1 MKYVLVAAFAL
12 AACATLPAA
21 DAPAP
26 ELRVEPYTFTAR
38 DGRSVEA
45 EIGRFSVPENRAS
58 PGGRQIELAFVRFPS
73 TLSNPGNPIVYLA
86 GGPGGSGSGTARG
99 ARFDIFM
106 ALREQGDVI
115 AFDQRGTGL
124 SNSLPVCEGQAA
136 FTPDT
141 PLTRETIVAAT
152 RAETA
157 RCLEWWRGEGVDV
170 GAYNTRESAEDIE
183 ALRRAL
189 GADRIDLWAIS
200 YGTHLGAAYLRE
212 HDDHVGRAVFAGF
225 EGPDET
231 VKLPSQTDAMLERFA
246 QVIAADPEA
255 SREYPDFPAT
265 IRRVLERLERE
276 PVTVTIAPGG
286 DPVTLT
292 FGAFPVRLMTGGMI
306 ADPDGTARLP
316 ALYRAMDEGQFEQI
330 ATLIA
335 TRLPGV
341 LARMYAMPTA
351 MDIASGVSPERLA
364 RVEREAEDSI
374 LGDALNFPMP
384 HLVGVAPE
392 LDLGADFRAPL
403 RSRTPVLFISGTLD
417 GRTYPDSV
425 REALS
430 TLPNSRQLIVNNAGH
445 NIYEADPRMPG
456 IVLGWLRGG
465 EAPSELVFAPPAIP
479 VAPTSSAPGATT
491 IQFLGDDGSVVNV
504 VLRQDGM
511 ALINGAAPVAYT
523 IDQTAR
529 SLCTTFEGA
538 AICVVFEQLGSGV
551 GFSTRYTGPTGGGTA
566 RILAE

>member
-1 MKYVLVAAFAL
+1 MKCALVAAFAL
-12 AACATLPAA
+12 AACATFPAA

-26 ELRVEPYTFTAR
+26 QLRVEPNTFSAR

-45 EIGRFSVPENRAS
+45 EIGRFSVPENRAA
-58 PGGRQIELAFVRFPS
+58 PGGRKIELAFVRFRS
-73 TLSNPGNPIVYLA
+73 TASNPGNPIVYLA

-99 ARFDIFM
+99 PRFDIFM

-124 SNSLPVCEGQAA
+124 SNSLPDCERQ
-136 FTPDT
+136 TPFVLDT
-141 PLTRETIVAAT
+141 PLTRDTIVAAA

-157 RCLEWWRGEGVDV
+157 RCLEWWRGEGVDI

-183 ALRRAL
+183 DLRRAI

-200 YGTHLGAAYLRE
+200 YGTHLGAAYLRA

-255 SREYPDFPAT
+255 SRAYPEFPAT
-265 IRRVLERLERE
+265 MRRALERLERE
-276 PVTVTIAPGG
+276 PVTVMVSPSGE
-286 DPVTLT
+286 PVTLT
-292 FGAFPVRLMTGGMI
+292 IGAFPVRLVTAGMI
-306 ADPDGTARLP
+306 ADPDSTARLP
-316 ALYRAMDEGQFEQI
+316 ALYQAMDGGQFEQI

-335 TRLPGV
+335 TQLPRAFARLH
-341 LARMYAMPTA
+341 AMPTA
-351 MDIASGVSPERLA
+351 MDIASGVSRQRLA
-364 RVEREAEDSI
+364 RVEREAESSI
-374 LGDALNFPMP
+374 LGDVLNFPMP

-392 LDLGADFRAPL
+392 LDLDETFRAPL

-417 GRTYPDSV
+417 GRTYPDAV
-425 REALS
+425 RDALAA
-430 TLPNSRQLIVNNAGH
+430 LPNSRQLIVQNGGH
-445 NIYEADPRMPG
+445 NIYEADPRMPA
-456 IVLGWLRGG
+456 IVLGWLRNG
-465 EAPSELVFAPPAIP
+465 EAPSELTFAPPDIQVLAASP
-479 VAPTSSAPGATT
+479 AAGATT

-511 ALINGAAPVAYT
+511 AVINEAAPVPYT
-523 IDQTAR
+523 FDQTAR
-529 SLCTTFEGA
+529 SLCTTFEGSP
-538 AICVVFEQLGSGV
+538 ICVVFERLGSGA
-551 GFSTRYTGPTGGGTA
+551 GFSTRFTSPAGGGAA
-566 RILAE
+566 RIIGE